1 MGWFAPVLGVSLYII
16 FRSTMALG
24 ANLQRY
30 SMRLE
35 EMSMREFGTSRTK
48 TRQPLLVLGVALFTG
63 SGICLSIPLIFAPQ
77 SLLSPCGV
85 IIFVANAI
93 FAHRLNGELLC
104 AQPRSRNP
112 RRARLPRDRR
122 A

>member
-1 MGWFAPVLGVSLYII
+1 
-16 FRSTMALG
+16 MALG